1 MKYAGLVGLEEN
13 ANQASQYLYPIP
25 SEDVLEVMP
34 NHHLPGQLVL
44 DAVHFGG
51 IGTNSRRIAI
61 LPTSAFGAELTT
73 ILLRSSCSYRRCRSL
88 CQRQPLSGA
97 ELLGSREVRQCRGEM
112 HEPSVLLG

>member
-1 MKYAGLVGLEEN
+1 MLVLSLVLLLVQYAGLVGLEEN

-51 IGTNSRRIAI
+51 IGTKAGESR
-61 LPTSAFGAELTT
+61 F
-73 ILLRSSCSYRRCRSL
+73 RRLAHLERN
-88 CQRQPLSGA
+88 
-97 ELLGSREVRQCRGEM
+97 
-112 HEPSVLLG
+112 